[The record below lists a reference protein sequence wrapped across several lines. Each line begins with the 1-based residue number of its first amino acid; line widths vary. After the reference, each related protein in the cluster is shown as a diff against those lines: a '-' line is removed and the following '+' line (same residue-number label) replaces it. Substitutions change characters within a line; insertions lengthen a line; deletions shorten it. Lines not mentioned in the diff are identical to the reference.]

1 MSTHHVE
8 NIPAIIGKMVRLEQ
22 QLGAAYPGIKLR
34 WARIYGRR
42 WSHLLGEVHDPTA
55 VPMKL
60 QINNEYGVII
70 EKHEILAM
78 EDVENIV
85 GLLKGEFGE

>member
-1 MSTHHVE
+1 MDVYSHVE

-22 QLGAAYPGIKLR
+22 QLGAAYPGISC
-34 WARIYGRR
+34 AGQEFTVGVGRIC
-42 WSHLLGEVHDPTA
+42 EVHDPTA

-78 EDVENIV
+78 EDENIV

>member
-1 MSTHHVE
+1 M
-8 NIPAIIGKMVRLEQ
+8 
-22 QLGAAYPGIKLR
+22 
-34 WARIYGRR
+34 
-42 WSHLLGEVHDPTA
+42 LGEVHDPTA